1 MLLLP
6 LALASL
12 FPRSSEEP
20 KPVPSRIQDVT
31 LYGGSALVRR
41 VVELQGGGT
50 FVVQGLPA
58 AADRN
63 NVRVRCRGGDVV
75 DIEVRERAV
84 DKVPSARVQEL
95 RDALRNAQRELK
107 VLEDALAVQQ
117 AMRAHLE
124 HLAGVAAADQARDVQ
139 SGKPSVE
146 AWTASWQF
154 VSERAAQVSAAT
166 REAQWKIDEKTQQ
179 VRAIETELGNS
190 QGAGSTTL
198 YDVVAEVVAPSRAEL
213 DVEYLVGRTGWQPAY
228 DLRAAREL
236 DAAELTYRARISQ
249 QTGED
254 WDGVEL
260 SLSTARP
267 QIGAQ
272 GPEPQ
277 PVWVDVLR
285 PIAREELASRG
296 LGYAGDDK
304 VSHRSRP
311 TELASPKATAAAPPR
326 PFASTESQGLSVQFK
341 LAQKA
346 TIQSRDLPTTVL
358 VGTEKLAIAAERT
371 CVPALDPTVWL
382 RAKAKNTSPWV
393 LLPGTAAVFFG
404 ADYLGP
410 AEIGTVP
417 TGGEITLHLGA
428 DPGITVVRTQVQDLA
443 KGPGFLSSK
452 QSRIEGWRTHFV
464 NHGTVGALKDG
475 SVDVIVREAA
485 PKSRDERIE
494 VEISKAEPKPS
505 SDDRWKQDRDEK
517 GIETWILRVPPGDK
531 GVDVLF
537 ETTIA
542 YPKGLEIAR
551 S

>member
-12 FPRSSEEP
+12 VPGSVDEP

-41 VVELQGGGT
+41 VVELPGGGA

-63 NVRVRCRGGDVV
+63 NVRVRCKGGDVV
-75 DIEVRERAV
+75 DVEVRERAV
-84 DKVPSARVQEL
+84 EKVPSARVQEL
-95 RDALRNAQRELK
+95 RDALRNARKELK

-139 SGKPSVE
+139 AGKSSVD

-154 VSERAAQVSAAT
+154 VTEHTAQVAAAT
-166 REAQWKIDEKTQQ
+166 REAQWKIDEKTEQ
-179 VRAIETELGNS
+179 VRAIETELGKS
-190 QGAGSTTL
+190 QGAGSATV
-198 YDVVAEVVAPSRAEL
+198 YDVVAEVVAPAAAEL

-236 DAAELTYRARISQ
+236 DSVELTYRARISQ

-254 WDGVEL
+254 WDGVDL

-267 QIGAQ
+267 QLGAQ

-277 PVWVDVLR
+277 TVFVQ
-285 PIAREELASRG
+285 IARPASALHG
-296 LGYAGDDK
+296 LGYSGGGA
-304 VSHRSRP
+304 P
-311 TELASPKATAAAPPR
+311 ASAKARAAEDVFAEAVVPPRAPLR
-326 PFASTESQGLSVQFK
+326 PFATTESQGLSVQFK

-428 DPGITVVRTQVQDLA
+428 DPGITVVRTQVQDLS

-452 QSRIEGWRTHFV
+452 QSRIESWRTHFV
-464 NHGTVGALKDG
+464 NHGTIGARSDG
-475 SVDVIVREAA
+475 SVDVIVRETA

-494 VEISKAEPKPS
+494 VEVSKAEPKPS
-505 SDDRWKQDRDEK
+505 DDERWKQDRDEK
-517 GIETWILRVPPGDK
+517 GIETWILRVPRDDK
-531 GVDVLF
+531 GVDLLF

-542 YPKGLEIAR
+542 YPKGLEITR
-551 S
+551 G

>member
-12 FPRSSEEP
+12 VPGSSEDP
-20 KPVPSRIQDVT
+20 KPVPWRIRDVT
-31 LYGGSALVRR
+31 LYGSSALVRR
-41 VVELQGGGT
+41 TVELQGGGT

-63 NVRVRCRGGDVV
+63 NVRVRCQGGDVV
-75 DIEVRERAV
+75 DVEVRERAV
-84 DKVPSARVQEL
+84 DRVPSARVQEL
-95 RDALRNAQRELK
+95 RDALRGAQKELK

-124 HLAGVAAADQARDVQ
+124 HLAGVAAADQGRDVQ
-139 SGKPSVE
+139 AGKSSVE

-154 VSERAAQVSAAT
+154 VADRTTQVAAAT
-166 REAQWKIDEKTQQ
+166 REAQWKIDEKMEQ
-179 VRAIETELGNS
+179 VRAIETELGKS
-190 QGAGSTTL
+190 QGAGSTTV
-198 YDVVAEVVAPSRAEL
+198 YDVVAEVVASSRAEL
-213 DVEYLVGRTGWQPAY
+213 DVEYIVGRTGWQPAY

-236 DAAELTYRARISQ
+236 DSVELTYRARISQ

-254 WDGVEL
+254 WDGVDL

-267 QIGAQ
+267 QLGAQ
-272 GPEPQ
+272 GPEPR
-277 PVWVDVLR
+277 PVFVD
-285 PIAREELASRG
+285 IAKPPRGLDG
-296 LGYAGDDK
+296 LGYAG
-304 VSHRSRP
+304 HGP
-311 TELASPKATAAAPPR
+311 AAAKSRAAAEDRSDEAEVAGRPLPR
-326 PFASTESQGLSVQFK
+326 PFATAESQGLSVQFK

-358 VGTEKLAIAAERT
+358 VGTERIAIAAERT
-371 CVPALDPTVWL
+371 CVPAIDPTVWL

-404 ADYLGP
+404 ADFLGP

-428 DPGITVVRTQVQDLA
+428 DPGITVVRTQIQDLS

-464 NHGTVGALKDG
+464 NHGTVGARADG

-505 SDDRWKQDRDEK
+505 IEERWKQDRDEK
-517 GIETWILRVPPGDK
+517 GIETWILRVPRDDK

-537 ETTIA
+537 ETTIFH
-542 YPKGLEIAR
+542 PKGLEIAR

>member
-6 LALASL
+6 LLFTSLA
-12 FPRSSEEP
+12 EDP
-20 KPVPSRIQDVT
+20 KPVSSRIQDVT
-31 LYGGSALVRR
+31 IYASSALVRR
-41 VVELQGGGT
+41 AVELPGGGT

-63 NVRVRCRGGDVV
+63 NVRVRCKGGDVV
-75 DIEVRERAV
+75 DVEVRERAV
-84 DKVPSARVQEL
+84 EKVPSARVQEL
-95 RDALRNAQRELK
+95 RDALQSGRRNLK

-124 HLAGVAAADQARDVQ
+124 HLAGVAAADQGRDVQ
-139 SGKPSVE
+139 AGKASVD

-154 VSERAAQVSAAT
+154 VTEHAAQVAAAT
-166 REAQWKIDEKTQQ
+166 REAQWKIDEKTEQI
-179 VRAIETELGNS
+179 RAIETELGRS
-190 QGAGSTTL
+190 QGAGSTTV
-198 YDVVAEVVAPSRAEL
+198 YDVVAEVVAPARAEL

-236 DAAELTYRARISQ
+236 DTVELTYRARISQ

-260 SLSTARP
+260 ALSTARP
-267 QIGAQ
+267 QLGAQ

-277 PVWVDVLR
+277 PIFVDVAR
-285 PIAREELASRG
+285 PSRMLDR
-296 LGYAGDDK
+296 LGYTGNA
-304 VSHRSRP
+304 P
-311 TELASPKATAAAPPR
+311 AAAAPKLAAADDAEATRAAPR
-326 PFASTESQGLSVQFK
+326 PFATTESQGLSVQFK
-341 LAQKA
+341 LPQKA
-346 TIQSRDLPTTVL
+346 TIQSRDLPTHVL
-358 VGTEKLAIAAERT
+358 VGTEKLAITAERT

-428 DPGITVVRTQVQDLA
+428 DPGITVARTQVQDLS

-464 NHGTVGALKDG
+464 NHGTVGANPDG

-485 PKSRDERIE
+485 PKSRDDRIE
-494 VEISKAEPKPS
+494 VAISKTEPKPS
-505 SDDRWKQDRDEK
+505 SDDRWKKDRDEK
-517 GIETWILRVPPGDK
+517 GIETWILRIPREEK
-531 GVDVLF
+531 GVDLLF

>member
-12 FPRSSEEP
+12 VPGSSEDP

-31 LYGGSALVRR
+31 LYGSSALVRR
-41 VVELQGGGT
+41 AVELPGGGT

-75 DIEVRERAV
+75 DVEVRERAV

-95 RDALRNAQRELK
+95 REALRNAQKELK

-124 HLAGVAAADQARDVQ
+124 HLAGVAAAEQGRDVQ
-139 SGKPSVE
+139 TGKPSVE

-154 VSERAAQVSAAT
+154 VSDRAAQVAAAT
-166 REAQWKIDEKTQQ
+166 REAQWRIDEKKEQ
-179 VRAIETELGNS
+179 VRAIETELGTS
-190 QGAGSTTL
+190 QGAGSTAV
-198 YDVVAEVVAPSRAEL
+198 YDVVAEVVAPGPAEL

-236 DAAELTYRARISQ
+236 DSVELTYRARISQ

-254 WDGVEL
+254 WDGVDL

-267 QIGAQ
+267 QLGAQ
-272 GPEPQ
+272 GPEPR
-277 PVWVDVLR
+277 PVFVEVAR
-285 PIAREELASRG
+285 PPRALDG
-296 LGYAGDDK
+296 LGYSGNAPAAAK
-304 VSHRSRP
+304 APASR
-311 TELASPKATAAAPPR
+311 LAAVEERAAAAPVAPR
-326 PFASTESQGLSVQFK
+326 PFATTESQGLSVLFK

-358 VGTEKLAIAAERT
+358 VGTEKLAIAAERA

-428 DPGITVVRTQVQDLA
+428 DPGITVVRTQVQDLS

-464 NHGTVGALKDG
+464 NHGTVGAQKDG

-505 SDDRWKQDRDEK
+505 VDDRWKQDRDEK
-517 GIETWILRVPPGDK
+517 GIETWILRVPRDDK

-542 YPKGLEIAR
+542 YPKGLEITR
-551 S
+551 G